1 MNHCLIQAVI
11 NSAPQMRYTKENQTP
26 IAEMIVNFKGLRS
39 EDPTRDLKIIGW
51 GNIAQEMVGELKG
64 GQNIVIEGRLKMNS
78 VTRKDGT
85 KEKQPE
91 LTASKIH
98 QISPVDVIKSDQKEN
113 NESFE
118 NKEILISKENID
130 TKIKLRTNL
139 DPSLFIIKISCF
151 CLISSFSGCSIHL

>member
-1 MNHCLIQAVI
+1 MNHCLIQGVI
-11 NSAPQMRYTKENQTP
+11 NNAPQMRYTKENQTP

-51 GNIAQEMVGELKG
+51 GNIAQEMVDELKE
-64 GQNIVIEGRLKMNS
+64 GQNIVVEGRLKMNT

-98 QISPVDVIKSDQKEN
+98 QISPVDLNKPDQKES
-113 NESFE
+113 NELIDK
-118 NKEILISKENID
+118 KEI
-130 TKIKLRTNL
+130 TKN
-139 DPSLFIIKISCF
+139 
-151 CLISSFSGCSIHL
+151 SSWDSSPLVPEVDEIPF

>member
-39 EDPTRDLKIIGW
+39 EDPTRELKIIGW
-51 GNIAQEMVGELKG
+51 GNIAQGMVDELKE

-98 QISPVDVIKSDQKEN
+98 QIERVDAINSNQKEN
-113 NESFE
+113 NSSIDE
-118 NKEILISKENID
+118 KEINKN
-130 TKIKLRTNL
+130 
-139 DPSLFIIKISCF
+139 
-151 CLISSFSGCSIHL
+151 SSWDSSPLVPEVDEIPF

>member
-39 EDPTRDLKIIGW
+39 EDPTRELKIIGW
-51 GNIAQEMVGELKG
+51 GNIAQGMVDELKE

-98 QISPVDVIKSDQKEN
+98 QIERVEDINSNQKEN
-113 NESFE
+113 KSSIDE
-118 NKEILISKENID
+118 KEIKKN
-130 TKIKLRTNL
+130 
-139 DPSLFIIKISCF
+139 
-151 CLISSFSGCSIHL
+151 SSWDSSPLVPEVDEIPF

>member
-1 MNHCLIQAVI
+1 MNHCLIQGVI
-11 NSAPQMRYTKENQTP
+11 NSAPQMRYTKENQTQ
-26 IAEMIVNFKGLRS
+26 IAEMIVNFKGLRT

-51 GNIAQEMVGELKG
+51 GNIAQEMVDELKE

-98 QISPVDVIKSDQKEN
+98 QIEPIGAIKSDQKVN
-113 NESFE
+113 NGSID
-118 NKEILISKENID
+118 NKES
-130 TKIKLRTNL
+130 TKK
-139 DPSLFIIKISCF
+139 
-151 CLISSFSGCSIHL
+151 SSWDSSPLVPEVDEIPF

>member
-39 EDPTRDLKIIGW
+39 EDPARELKIIGW
-51 GNIAQEMVGELKG
+51 GNIAQEMIEELKE
-64 GQNIVIEGRLKMNS
+64 GQNIIIEGRLKMNS

-98 QISPVDVIKSDQKEN
+98 HITPVEVIKTDQKEN
-113 NESFE
+113 NGSFDK
-118 NKEILISKENID
+118 KEKMKDSKWD
-130 TKIKLRTNL
+130 
-139 DPSLFIIKISCF
+139 
-151 CLISSFSGCSIHL
+151 SSPLVPEVDEIPF

>member
-11 NSAPQMRYTKENQTP
+11 NSAPQMRYTKENQTA

-51 GNIAQEMVGELKG
+51 GNIAQGMVDELKE
-64 GQNIVIEGRLKMNS
+64 GQSIVVEGRLKMNS

-98 QISPVDVIKSDQKEN
+98 QISPVDIIKSVQKEN

-118 NKEILISKENID
+118 KKETNISNINDSNSSNENSGNNKTSQWDSSPLVPEVDEI
-130 TKIKLRTNL
+130 
-139 DPSLFIIKISCF
+139 PF
-151 CLISSFSGCSIHL
+151 